1 MKRVPA
7 LCPACGTKVK
17 SSDSPTTQDTA
28 PTHTEA
34 SDPVKALTEGSTTS
48 DTESTDIHEG
58 TNDDEE
64 NQNSIA
70 EFLEKEVAQED

>member
-17 SSDSPTTQDTA
+17 SSKSPTTQDTA
-28 PTHTEA
+28 PTHTEGG
-34 SDPVKALTEGSTTS
+34 DPVKALTEDSTTN
-48 DTESTDIHEG
+48 DTESTHIHQDI
-58 TNDDEE
+58 NDVEE

>member
-17 SSDSPTTQDTA
+17 SSDSPTTQDTT

-34 SDPVKALTEGSTTS
+34 CDPVKALTEGSTTN
-48 DTESTDIHEG
+48 DTESTHIHKD
-58 TNDDEE
+58 TNDVEQ

-70 EFLEKEVAQED
+70 EYLEKEVAQKD